1 MFLLENHTQNV
12 VQKSEFNIFL
22 DQVLNFT
29 QFCFLVCLRRGLPKY
44 METKVMT
51 KDCLGFL

>member
-29 QFCFLVCLRRGLPKY
+29 QFCFLVCLRRALPKY